1 HWTAEE
7 VDRNGTPT
15 AGAGILPSF
24 TGGPRDESRYIGTE
38 LMALIS
44 WRFAPG
50 LSWDNAAGYMFA
62 GPALD
67 AITLSSQGGRNAKD
81 SAILT
86 SRVRFT
92 F

>member
-1 HWTAEE
+1 MSGGGLLPAYST
-7 VDRNGTPT
+7 GKQ
-15 AGAGILPSF
+15 AGD
-24 TGGPRDESRYIGTE
+24 TNYMGTE
-38 LMALIS
+38 LHGQVT

-62 GPALD
+62 GEGMDAL
-67 AITLSSQGGRNAKD
+67 TLTTGSRTAKD
-81 SAILT
+81 VFIMT

>member
-1 HWTAEE
+1 VT
-7 VDRNGTPT
+7 
-15 AGAGILPSF
+15 
-24 TGGPRDESRYIGTE
+24 
-38 LMALIS
+38 

-62 GPALD
+62 GEGMDAL
-67 AITLSSQGGRNAKD
+67 TLTTGSRIAKD
-81 SAILT
+81 VFIMT